1 MNCKRTKNFETSRL
15 NYGAPRL
22 LKMKL
27 NRYGSFLA
35 AGLLSLPALA
45 IEPPSGTTPP
55 PPAPAGRSAETQ
67 VQEEQE
73 VPLEEPA
80 QTPER
85 SLAMPRSEAPA
96 TNTAYLGVR
105 GYRAPEIL
113 AIHLGLNNGEGL
125 VVSSLDPTGPA
136 ATAGLAENDV
146 ITRADSAIIRGHEDL
161 TRAVQAK
168 KPGDKISIDFIHEG
182 KPDRRDIVLAN
193 RPAGKIVGMPGQAQP
208 QLDRML
214 RNLPREQAD
223 RIRESIEQSL
233 RGGGDSFPQETIP
246 QMDDAI
252 DEMRKRAERMFEA
265 LKGSSTTVE
274 PGFSSASSVRL
285 LDDQGSV
292 EIESRNGGTKV
303 KVLDKQGKEVWSGP
317 WNSEQDKSAAPKDV
331 RDRVERLNFDM
342 DSESNGLRLR
352 MGPRIDR
359 R

>member
-1 MNCKRTKNFETSRL
+1 
-15 NYGAPRL
+15 
-22 LKMKL
+22 MKL

-35 AGLLSLPALA
+35 AGLLSFPAFA
-45 IEPPSGTTPP
+45 IEAPSGATPPPP
-55 PPAPAGRSAETQ
+55 PPAPSGHGLAQPVE
-67 VQEEQE
+67 
-73 VPLEEPA
+73 EEPEI
-80 QTPER
+80 QSEPSNEHQEP
-85 SLAMPRSEAPA
+85 SPRSVVPA
-96 TNTAYLGVR
+96 ANAAYLGVG

-113 AIHLGLNNGEGL
+113 AIHLGLKNGEGL
-125 VVSSLDPTGPA
+125 VVNSLDPSGPA
-136 ATAGLAENDV
+136 AAAGLAQNDV
-146 ITRADSAIIRGHEDL
+146 ITRADTAVIGSREDL

-182 KPDRRDIVLAN
+182 KPDRRDIVLTN
-193 RPAGKIVGMPGQAQP
+193 RPAGPIAGMPQQP
-208 QLDRML
+208 NAPLDRML

-233 RGGGDSFPQETIP
+233 RGGGAEPFQSESIP

-252 DEMRKRAERMFEA
+252 DEMRKRAEKMFEGMKDPSEA
-265 LKGSSTTVE
+265 QSN
-274 PGFSSASSVRL
+274 FSSASSIRL

-292 EIESRNGGTKV
+292 EIKSRNGGTEV
-303 KVLDKQGKEVWSGP
+303 RVLDKQGKEVWSGP

-342 DSESNGLRLR
+342 DSGSNGLRLR